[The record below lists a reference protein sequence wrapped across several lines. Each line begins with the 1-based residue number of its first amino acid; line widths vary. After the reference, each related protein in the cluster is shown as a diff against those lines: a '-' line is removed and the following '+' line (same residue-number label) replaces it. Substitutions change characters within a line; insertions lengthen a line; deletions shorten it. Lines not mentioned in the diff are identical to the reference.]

1 MRKRYFLIT
10 FAIITIIAG
19 VWVLACKHPTGEGTI
34 PGVSTKENDGNGG
47 NSESEIVAYLSQEEQ
62 NADYEHV
69 DILFTGG
76 TTPQIPALTVTSR
89 EVLIAASGQSAGN
102 VKIKRSSD
110 LGMTWEDLHFT
121 PENGYSYPF
130 FINCHNGDILLGVTT
145 AATSANSKTIFYRSK
160 NDGETWTKEGSSID
174 LNTVTNSATDSSVN
188 YGQGIA
194 LRHGGNLGS
203 QKLMFPYSYNA
214 PDGSKAGC
222 YVAIM
227 FSENG
232 SANFNSICE
241 NFKISGKEGPT
252 TKRNIGS
259 FGSYISKVIELAN
272 GDILL
277 NMRCTTDGNMFWMV
291 SQDCGKNWDILTV
304 NTSPENTVNNNKKEG
319 VRAKNADL
327 VRYEFNGKDIKLG
340 GDKYALMITS
350 YERKPGYDVM
360 LTVNDFNHGK
370 PDGGTANKY
379 KYTKNIP
386 SASTGLYPAITVLP
400 DGTIATLTEDSG
412 DLYFKRFNLY
422 WLTSGAESINYST
435 DTSVKF

>member
-47 NSESEIVAYLSQEEQ
+47 NSEPEIVAYLSQEEQ
-62 NADYEHV
+62 NADFEHE
-69 DILFTGG
+69 DILFSGATS
-76 TTPQIPALTVTSR
+76 PQIPALTVTSR

-110 LGMTWEDLHFT
+110 LGMTWTDSDFT
-121 PENGYSYPF
+121 PDSGYSYQF

-145 AATSANSKTIFYRSK
+145 ATKSADSETIFYRSR
-160 NDGETWTKEGSSID
+160 NNGETWTKQDSSSVG
-174 LNTVTNSATDSSVN
+174 LKTVCNNATDGYAT
-188 YGQGIA
+188 YGQGIT

-203 QKLMFPYSYNA
+203 QKLMFPYFYNA
-214 PDGSKAGC
+214 PDKTKNGC
-222 YVAIM
+222 YVGIM

-241 NFKISGKEGPT
+241 DFKISGKGCSNN
-252 TKRNIGS
+252 KRNIGS
-259 FGSYISKVIELAN
+259 FGSYISKIIELAN

-277 NMRCTTDGNMFWMV
+277 NMRTTTDGCTYWML
-291 SQDCGKNWDILTV
+291 STNCGKNWDITV
-304 NTSPENTVNNNKKEG
+304 VNSSAENKEVGGKG
-319 VRAKNADL
+319 VAGKNADFI
-327 VRYEFNGKDIKLG
+327 RYEFNGKDIKLG

-350 YERKPGYDVM
+350 YESKTGYDVM

-400 DGTIATLTEDSG
+400 DGTIATLTEDNG

-422 WLTSGAESINYST
+422 WLTGGNESINYST

>member
-47 NSESEIVAYLSQEEQ
+47 NSEPEIVAYLSQEEQ

-69 DILFTGG
+69 DILFSGA

-145 AATSANSKTIFYRSK
+145 ATKSADSKTIFYRSR
-160 NDGETWTKEGSSID
+160 NNGETWSKEANSIE
-174 LNTVTNSATDSSVN
+174 LKTITNNATDGYAT
-188 YGQGIA
+188 YGQGIT
-194 LRHGGNLGS
+194 LRHGGNSGS
-203 QKLMFPYSYNA
+203 QKLMFPYFYNA
-214 PDGSKAGC
+214 PNGSKAGY
-222 YVAIM
+222 YVGIM
-227 FSENG
+227 YSDNNG
-232 SANFNSICE
+232 DSFKPVCEGFTNAYNSK
-241 NFKISGKEGPT
+241 FVSD
-252 TKRNIGS
+252 NIGS
-259 FGSYISKVIELAN
+259 FVDTHISKIIELAN

-277 NMRCTTDGNMFWMV
+277 NMRRNSNMVWML
-291 SQDCGKNWDILTV
+291 SKDCGKNWDM
-304 NTSPENTVNNNKKEG
+304 NNKDVEVGSKY
-319 VRAKNADL
+319 ADFI
-327 VRYEFNGKDIKLG
+327 RYEFNGKDIKPTG
-340 GDKYALMITS
+340 SKYALMITS
-350 YERKPGYDVM
+350 YDNKSGYDVM
-360 LTVNDFNHGK
+360 LTVNDFNHGQ

-379 KYTKNIP
+379 KYTKNII
-386 SASTGLYPAITVLP
+386 SASTGGYPAITVLP
-400 DGTIATLTEDSG
+400 DGTIATLTEDNG
-412 DLYFKRFNLY
+412 DMYFKRFNLY
-422 WLTSGAESINYST
+422 WLTGGKESINYST

>member
-47 NSESEIVAYLSQEEQ
+47 NSEPEIVAYLSQEEQ
-62 NADYEHV
+62 NADFEHE
-69 DILFTGG
+69 DILFSGV

-121 PENGYSYPF
+121 PDSGYSYPF

-145 AATSANSKTIFYRSK
+145 ATTSANSETIFYRSR
-160 NDGETWTKEGSSID
+160 NDGETWSKEGSSVGV
-174 LNTVTNSATDSSVN
+174 NTVCSDAYDGYAT
-188 YGQGIA
+188 YGQGIT

-203 QKLMFPYSYNA
+203 QKLMFPYFYNA
-214 PDGSKAGC
+214 KDKKANKPEGFF
-222 YVAIM
+222 VAIM
-227 FSENG
+227 TSEDD
-232 SANFNSICE
+232 
-241 NFKISGKEGPT
+241 GKSFTSVCKDFQKPHT
-252 TKRNIGS
+252 DNIGS
-259 FGSYISKVIELAN
+259 FGSYISKIIELAN

-277 NMRCTTDGNMFWMV
+277 NMRTKIGYGNGYTFWML
-291 SQDCGKNWDILTV
+291 STNCGKNWDITV
-304 NTSPENTVNNNKKEG
+304 LNNSPENATNPVWG
-319 VRAKNADL
+319 KNADFI
-327 VRYEFNGKDIKLG
+327 RYEFNGKDIKLG

-350 YERKPGYDVM
+350 YEKKSGYDVM
-360 LTVNDFNHGK
+360 LTDNDFNHGK
-370 PDGGTANKY
+370 PDGGTKGKY

-386 SASTGLYPAITVLP
+386 SASTGGYPAITVLP
-400 DGTIATLTEDSG
+400 DGTIATLTEDGG
-412 DLYFKRFNLY
+412 DMYFKRFNLY
-422 WLTSGAESINYST
+422 WLTGGAESINYST

>member
-62 NADYEHV
+62 NADFEHE
-69 DILFTGG
+69 DILFSGA
-76 TTPQIPALTVTSR
+76 TTPQIPALTITSR

-110 LGMTWEDLHFT
+110 LGMTWTDLHFT

-145 AATSANSKTIFYRSK
+145 ATKSADSKTIFYRSK

-174 LNTVTNSATDSSVN
+174 LKKNVTNNATDGYAT

-203 QKLMFPYSYNA
+203 QKLMFPYFYNA
-214 PDGSKAGC
+214 LDNKKNG
-222 YVAIM
+222 YYFAIM
-227 FSENG
+227 FSENDG
-232 SANFNSICE
+232 RSFNSVCE
-241 NFKISGKEGPT
+241 GFTNSYNNKFVSN
-252 TKRNIGS
+252 NIGS
-259 FGSYISKVIELAN
+259 FGVSYISKVIELSN

-277 NMRCTTDGNMFWMV
+277 NMRRTTDGDMFWML
-291 SQDCGKNWDILTV
+291 SKDCGKNWNITV
-304 NTSPENTVNNNKKEG
+304 DGNATENGGASGKRG
-319 VRAKNADL
+319 VGGKNADFI
-327 VRYEFNGKDIKLG
+327 RYEFNGKDIKLG

-400 DGTIATLTEDSG
+400 DGTIATLTEDNG
-412 DLYFKRFNLY
+412 DMYFKRFNLY

>member
-47 NSESEIVAYLSQEEQ
+47 NSEPEIVAYLSQEEQ
-62 NADYEHV
+62 NADFEHE
-69 DILFTGG
+69 DILFSGA

-110 LGMTWEDLHFT
+110 LGMTWTDSDFT
-121 PENGYSYPF
+121 PDSGYSYPF

-145 AATSANSKTIFYRSK
+145 ATKSASSQTIFYRSK
-160 NDGETWTKEGSSID
+160 NDGETWTKEGSFID
-174 LNTVTNSATDSSVN
+174 LKKNVTNDATDGYAT
-188 YGQGIA
+188 YGQGIT

-203 QKLMFPYSYNA
+203 RKLMFPYFYNA
-214 PDGSKAGC
+214 PDKTKKPPKGGY

-227 FSENG
+227 SSEDDG
-232 SANFNSICE
+232 KNFNSICKS
-241 NFKISGKEGPT
+241 FYFGKTNTG
-252 TKRNIGS
+252 NIGS
-259 FGSYISKVIELAN
+259 FSSYISKIIELAN

-277 NMRCTTDGNMFWMV
+277 NMRTLGLNGWTFWML
-291 SQDCGKNWDILTV
+291 SKDCGKNWDITV
-304 NTSPENTVNNNKKEG
+304 GNIGEENKNPVWG
-319 VRAKNADL
+319 KNADFI
-327 VRYEFNGKDIKLG
+327 RYEFNGKDIKLG

-350 YERKPGYDVM
+350 YEKKPGYDVM

-379 KYTKNIP
+379 KYTKNII
-386 SASTGLYPAITVLP
+386 SASTGGYPAITVLP
-400 DGTIATLTEDSG
+400 DGTIATLTEDGG
-412 DLYFKRFNLY
+412 DMYFKRFNLY
-422 WLTSGAESINYST
+422 WLTGGAESINYST

>member
-47 NSESEIVAYLSQEEQ
+47 NSEPEIVAYLSQEEQ

-69 DILFTGG
+69 DILFSGA

-102 VKIKRSSD
+102 VKIKRSPD

-121 PENGYSYPF
+121 PDSGYSYPF

-174 LNTVTNSATDSSVN
+174 LNTVDTKATDSSVN

-203 QKLMFPYSYNA
+203 QKLMFPYFYKA
-214 PDGSKAGC
+214 PDNKKNG
-222 YVAIM
+222 YYFAIM
-227 FSENG
+227 FSENDG
-232 SANFNSICE
+232 RSFNSVCE
-241 NFKISGKEGPT
+241 GFTNSYNNKFVSN
-252 TKRNIGS
+252 NIGS
-259 FGSYISKVIELAN
+259 FGVSFISKIIELSN

-277 NMRCTTDGNMFWMV
+277 NMRRTTDGDMFWML
-291 SQDCGKNWDILTV
+291 SKDCGKNWNITV
-304 NTSPENTVNNNKKEG
+304 DGNATENGGAGGKRG
-319 VRAKNADL
+319 VGGKNADFI
-327 VRYEFNGKDIKLG
+327 RYEFNGKDIKLG
-340 GDKYALMITS
+340 GDKYALMIIS
-350 YERKPGYDVM
+350 YESKTGYDVM
-360 LTVNDFNHGK
+360 LTVNDFNHGQ
-370 PDGGTANKY
+370 PDGGTAKKY

-386 SASTGLYPAITVLP
+386 SASTGGYPAITVLP

-412 DLYFKRFNLY
+412 GDMYFKRFNLY
-422 WLTSGAESINYST
+422 WLTGGAESINYAT

>member
-47 NSESEIVAYLSQEEQ
+47 NSEPEIVAYLSQEEQ
-62 NADYEHV
+62 NADFEHE
-69 DILFTGG
+69 DILFSGA

-121 PENGYSYPF
+121 PDSGYSYPF

-145 AATSANSKTIFYRSK
+145 ATKSANSKTIFYRSN

-174 LNTVTNSATDSSVN
+174 LKKNVTNDATDGYAT

-203 QKLMFPYSYNA
+203 RKLMFPYFYNA
-214 PDGSKAGC
+214 PDPSKKNIPNG

-227 FSENG
+227 SSEDDG
-232 SANFNSICE
+232 GNFNSICE
-241 NFKISGKEGPT
+241 SFKIVANNTQK
-252 TKRNIGS
+252 KNIGP
-259 FGSYISKVIELAN
+259 FGSYISKIIELSN

-277 NMRCTTDGNMFWMV
+277 NMRTTTDGYTYWML
-291 SQDCGKNWDILTV
+291 SKDCGKNWDITV
-304 NTSPENTVNNNKKEG
+304 VNSSPENKEVGGKG
-319 VRAKNADL
+319 VGGKNADFI
-327 VRYEFNGKDIKLG
+327 RYEFNGKDIKLG

-350 YERKPGYDVM
+350 YEKKSGYDVM

-379 KYTKNIP
+379 KYTKNII
-386 SASTGLYPAITVLP
+386 SASTGGYPAITVLP
-400 DGTIATLTEDSG
+400 DGTIATLTEDNN
-412 DLYFKRFNLY
+412 DMYFKRFNLY
-422 WLTSGAESINYST
+422 WLTGGAESINYST

>member
-1 MRKRYFLIT
+1 MRKRYFFIT

-19 VWVLACKHPTGEGTI
+19 VWVWACKHPTGEGTI

-47 NSESEIVAYLSQEEQ
+47 NSEPEIVAYLSQEEQ
-62 NADYEHV
+62 NADFEHE
-69 DILFTGG
+69 DILFSGA

-110 LGMTWEDLHFT
+110 LGMTWTDSDFT

-145 AATSANSKTIFYRSK
+145 ATKSADSKTIFYRSN
-160 NDGETWTKEGSSID
+160 NDGETWTKQDSSSVG
-174 LNTVTNSATDSSVN
+174 LKTVCNDATDSQAT
-188 YGQGIA
+188 YGQGIT
-194 LRHGGNLGS
+194 LRHGVNLGS
-203 QKLMFPYSYNA
+203 QKLMFPYYYNA
-214 PDGSKAGC
+214 PDKNKPGY

-227 FSENG
+227 SSEDDG
-232 SANFNSICE
+232 KNFKSICE
-241 NFKISGKEGPT
+241 SFYFNQKTNTG
-252 TKRNIGS
+252 NIGS
-259 FGSYISKVIELAN
+259 FSSYISKIIELAN

-277 NMRCTTDGNMFWMV
+277 NMRTLGLNGWTFWML
-291 SQDCGKNWDILTV
+291 SKDCGKNWEITV
-304 NTSPENTVNNNKKEG
+304 GNSGEENTKNPVWG
-319 VRAKNADL
+319 KNADFI
-327 VRYEFNGKDIKLG
+327 RYEFNGKDIKLG

-350 YERKPGYDVM
+350 YEKKSGYDVM

-379 KYTKNIP
+379 KYTKNII
-386 SASTGLYPAITVLP
+386 SASTGGYPAITVLP
-400 DGTIATLTEDSG
+400 DGTIATLTEDGG
-412 DLYFKRFNLY
+412 DMYFKRFNLY
-422 WLTSGAESINYST
+422 WLTGGAESINYAT

>member
-1 MRKRYFLIT
+1 MRKRYFFIT

-76 TTPQIPALTVTSR
+76 TTPQIPALTITSR

-110 LGMTWEDLHFT
+110 MGMTWEDLHFT

-145 AATSANSKTIFYRSK
+145 ATKSADSKTIFYRSA
-160 NDGETWTKEGSSID
+160 NDGETWTKQDSSSVG
-174 LNTVTNSATDSSVN
+174 LKTVCNNATDGYAT
-188 YGQGIA
+188 YGQGIT

-203 QKLMFPYSYNA
+203 QKLMFPYFYNA
-214 PDGSKAGC
+214 PDKKKTGY
-222 YVAIM
+222 YVGIM
-227 FSENG
+227 YSDNNG
-232 SANFNSICE
+232 DSFKPVCEGFTNSY
-241 NFKISGKEGPT
+241 NNRFVNN
-252 TKRNIGS
+252 NIGS
-259 FGSYISKVIELAN
+259 FGVSFISKIIELAN

-277 NMRCTTDGNMFWMV
+277 NMRRTTDGDMFWML
-291 SQDCGKNWDILTV
+291 SKDCGKNWNITV
-304 NTSPENTVNNNKKEG
+304 DGNATENGGAGGKRG
-319 VRAKNADL
+319 VGAKNADFI
-327 VRYEFNGKDIKLG
+327 RYEFNGKDIKPTG
-340 GDKYALMITS
+340 SQYALMITS
-350 YERKPGYDVM
+350 YESKAGYDVM
-360 LTVNDFNHGK
+360 LTVNDFNHGQ
-370 PDGGTANKY
+370 PDGGTAKKY
-379 KYTKNIP
+379 KYTKNII
-386 SASTGLYPAITVLP
+386 SASTGGYPAITVLP

-412 DLYFKRFNLY
+412 DMYFRRFNLY
-422 WLTSGAESINYST
+422 WLTRGNESINYST

>member
-47 NSESEIVAYLSQEEQ
+47 NSEPEIVAYLSQEEQ

-69 DILFTGG
+69 DILFSGA

-102 VKIKRSSD
+102 VKIKRSPD

-174 LNTVTNSATDSSVN
+174 LNTVDTKATDSSVN

-203 QKLMFPYSYNA
+203 QKLMFPYFYKA
-214 PDGSKAGC
+214 PDNKKNGY

-227 FSENG
+227 SSEDDG
-232 SANFNSICE
+232 KNFKSICE
-241 NFKISGKEGPT
+241 SFYFNKKTNAG
-252 TKRNIGS
+252 NIGS
-259 FGSYISKVIELAN
+259 FSSYISKIIELAN

-277 NMRCTTDGNMFWMV
+277 NMRTSGLNGWTFWML
-291 SQDCGKNWDILTV
+291 STNCGKNWDITV
-304 NTSPENTVNNNKKEG
+304 GNTGEENTKNPVWG
-319 VRAKNADL
+319 KNADFI
-327 VRYEFNGKDIKLG
+327 RYEFNGKDIKLG
-340 GDKYALMITS
+340 GDKYALMIIS
-350 YERKPGYDVM
+350 YESKTGYDVM
-360 LTVNDFNHGK
+360 LTVNDFNHGQ
-370 PDGGTANKY
+370 PDGGTAKKY

-386 SASTGLYPAITVLP
+386 SASTGGYPAITVLP

-412 DLYFKRFNLY
+412 GDMYFKRFNLY

>member
-19 VWVLACKHPTGEGTI
+19 VWVLACKHPTAEGTI

-47 NSESEIVAYLSQEEQ
+47 NSEPEIVAYLSQEEQ
-62 NADYEHV
+62 NADFEHE
-69 DILFTGG
+69 DILFSGA

-110 LGMTWEDLHFT
+110 LGMTWTDSDFT

-145 AATSANSKTIFYRSK
+145 ATKSADSKTIFYRSK
-160 NDGETWTKEGSSID
+160 NDGETWTKEGSFID
-174 LNTVTNSATDSSVN
+174 LKKNVTNNATDGYAT
-188 YGQGIA
+188 YGQGIT

-203 QKLMFPYSYNA
+203 RKLMFPYFYNA
-214 PDGSKAGC
+214 PDKKKPGY

-227 FSENG
+227 SSEDDG
-232 SANFNSICE
+232 KNFKSICE
-241 NFKISGKEGPT
+241 SFYFNKTNTG
-252 TKRNIGS
+252 NIGS
-259 FGSYISKVIELAN
+259 FSSYISKIIELAN

-277 NMRCTTDGNMFWMV
+277 NMRTSGLNGWTFWML
-291 SQDCGKNWDILTV
+291 STNCGKNWDITV
-304 NTSPENTVNNNKKEG
+304 GNTGEENIKNPVWG
-319 VRAKNADL
+319 KNADFI
-327 VRYEFNGKDIKLG
+327 RYEFNGKDIKPTG
-340 GDKYALMITS
+340 SQYALMVSS
-350 YERKPGYDVM
+350 YEKTSGYKVM
-360 LTVNDFNHGK
+360 LTDNDFNHGK
-370 PDGGTANKY
+370 SEGGTAKKY
-379 KYTKNIP
+379 KYTKEIT
-386 SASTGLYPAITVLP
+386 AGSTGGYCAITVLP
-400 DGTIATLTEDSG
+400 DGTIATLTEDNS
-412 DLYFKRFNLY
+412 DMYFKRFNLY